1 MNFFFNLRLF
11 LWGKSGIKEKYV
23 TVRNDIV
30 STILC
35 LFSFNE
41 LILFTAPTRA
51 AILGQIWA
59 EYRKKLQLRNVEGV
73 FEVI

>member
-1 MNFFFNLRLF
+1 M
-11 LWGKSGIKEKYV
+11 S
-23 TVRNDIV
+23 
-30 STILC
+30 
-35 LFSFNE
+35 SFHLQPQLE
-41 LILFTAPTRA
+41 A